1 MRKYFTLETEHSGAE
16 NQPHMIFF
24 FFTFFFVGWLVL
36 KSLSSGF
43 ELWISFKMQ
52 IKLLLGGT
60 EEGSRGLCPT
70 SPLTKEAVS
79 CILHGF

>member
-1 MRKYFTLETEHSGAE
+1 MRHV
-16 NQPHMIFF
+16 
-24 FFTFFFVGWLVL
+24 FFVGWLVL
-36 KSLSSGF
+36 KSLSSCF

-60 EEGSRGLCPT
+60 EEESRGLCLT
-70 SPLTKEAVS
+70 RLLTKEAVS

>member
-1 MRKYFTLETEHSGAE
+1 M
-16 NQPHMIFF
+16 
-24 FFTFFFVGWLVL
+24 FFVGWLAL
-36 KSLSSGF
+36 KSLSSCF

-60 EEGSRGLCPT
+60 EEESRGLCLT
-70 SPLTKEAVS
+70 RLLTKEAVS

>member
-1 MRKYFTLETEHSGAE
+1 
-16 NQPHMIFF
+16 
-24 FFTFFFVGWLVL
+24 
-36 KSLSSGF
+36 
-43 ELWISFKMQ
+43 MQ

-60 EEGSRGLCPT
+60 EEENRGLFLT